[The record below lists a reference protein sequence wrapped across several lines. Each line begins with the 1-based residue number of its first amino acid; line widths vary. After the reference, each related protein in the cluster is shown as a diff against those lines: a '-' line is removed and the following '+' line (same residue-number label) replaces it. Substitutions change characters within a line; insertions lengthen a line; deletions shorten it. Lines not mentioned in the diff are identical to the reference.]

1 MLSVQNAGIEKL
13 ISGQLKPVQVMKLK
27 LDSFA
32 AQNASIPGESI
43 IENNVFI
50 LSFLNSSMK
59 IIFTNH
65 AKHRMIERDIKI
77 EKIKEAIEL
86 PDYTITKDGKIES
99 YKRIEN
105 KTLKIVYIK
114 KDKFIKI
121 VTLIWK

>member
-1 MLSVQNAGIEKL
+1 
-13 ISGQLKPVQVMKLK
+13 
-27 LDSFA
+27 
-32 AQNASIPGESI
+32 
-43 IENNVFI
+43 
-50 LSFLNSSMK
+50 
-59 IIFTNH
+59 
-65 AKHRMIERDIKI
+65 MIERDIKI